1 MNRRRDWVFFGGMLV
16 AGVVAFIVFRY
27 VLGR

>member
-16 AGVVAFIVFRY
+16 AAVVAFIVFRF